1 MTKPAPRVLLISQ
14 DPVGEHMAGM
24 GIRYTELAR
33 ALAAHGRVTLAA
45 VGEAG
50 SVGGDRNAA
59 GEASAGGVA
68 DAADAADAV
77 QSVGFRPHAPGAL
90 APHVAAADL
99 VVCPPQWPVVSR
111 WLRHSRARVVH
122 DLYDPEAL
130 ETLELFAGRGALV
143 RRTMVALTLD
153 RLDDALST
161 GHHFVCASEKQRDL
175 WLGTIVARRLVD
187 PARYDDDPAL
197 RDLVDVVPFGL
208 PAEPPRR
215 DPTQPSIRERFP
227 ALGDDDE
234 IVLWNGGLWRWL
246 DAPTAIRAVAAL
258 HARRPGLRLVFMGAG
273 TGAAGRGA
281 GEEARRVAG
290 ELGVL
295 DSVVLFND
303 AWVPYAQ
310 RANWLLDATCAIST
324 HRDHLETR
332 FAFRTRLLD
341 CFWAGLPVVCT
352 EGDDLSVRVERE
364 GLGATCAAGSPASAA
379 AALERVLERGRAA
392 HLPAL
397 AAAAAELTWPRVVA
411 PLVRWLQDPGPP
423 PRRLVRSVPLHRTPA
438 HQARVV
444 AYAVGRRALDRAQ
457 RRA

>member
-1 MTKPAPRVLLISQ
+1 MTPPARRVLLISQ
-14 DPVGEHMAGM
+14 DPVGEQMAGM

-33 ALAAHGRVTLAA
+33 ALAAHGQVTLAA
-45 VGEAG
+45 
-50 SVGGDRNAA
+50 
-59 GEASAGGVA
+59 AGGA
-68 DAADAADAV
+68 GAAAPVDGVRTLA
-77 QSVGFRPHAPGAL
+77 FRPHAPATL

-111 WLRHSRARVVH
+111 WLRRSRARVVH

-130 ETLELFAGRGALV
+130 ETLELFAGRRTVV

-153 RLDDALST
+153 RLHDALGT

-175 WLGTIVARRLVD
+175 WLGAIVARGLVD
-187 PARYDDDPAL
+187 PARYDADPAL
-197 RDLVDVVPFGL
+197 RELLDVVPFGL

-215 DPTQPSIRERFP
+215 DPAQPSIRERFP
-227 ALGDDDE
+227 ALDDDDE

-258 HARRPGLRLVFMGAG
+258 RARRPGLRLVFMGAG
-273 TGAAGRGA
+273 TGAAGRVA
-281 GEEARRVAG
+281 GEEARRVAA
-290 ELGVL
+290 ELGLL
-295 DSVVLFND
+295 DTVVHFND

-341 CFWAGLPVVCT
+341 CFWAALPVVCT
-352 EGDDLSVRVERE
+352 EGDDLSERVERD

-379 AALERVLERGRAA
+379 AALERVLERGRPAYG
-392 HLPAL
+392 PAL

-411 PLVRWLQDPGPP
+411 PLVRRLRDPAPP
-423 PRRLVRSVPLHRTPA
+423 PPRLVRSVPLHRTPA
-438 HQARVV
+438 HHARVA
-444 AYAVGRRALDRAQ
+444 AYGLGRRALDRAQ
-457 RRA
+457 RRPSP